1 MLVEK
6 IQHSGPISTVAN
18 VRDLLKHVEEIR
30 LCAGGPSTLEYP
42 DVEPKSAFVD
52 MYDKWRHNSCQV
64 ILNTDASVCQKCTS
78 LSDTLRIH
86 QKRKLVKKR
95 KGKSQGLRTLP
106 WQQNKNK
113 IAALRRANYALKR
126 SKSRLLKRF
135 KNLSAELKQARQRIE
150 TLSEEELDVK
160 LSQMN
165 LPSAQLTA
173 VKECISAARF
183 QNRKSR
189 RYTEDWLLMCL
200 LLHIRSPAAYS
211 FLRGNDVL
219 PLPCVTTIGR
229 YLSLVRAKMRI

>member
-64 ILNTDASVCQKCTS
+64 ILNTGASVCQKCTS

-95 KGKSQGLRTLP
+95 KGKPQGLRTLP

-135 KNLSAELKQARQRIE
+135 KNLFAELKQARQRIE

-173 VKECISAARF
+173 VKECISAA
-183 QNRKSR
+183 
-189 RYTEDWLLMCL
+189 
-200 LLHIRSPAAYS
+200 
-211 FLRGNDVL
+211 
-219 PLPCVTTIGR
+219 
-229 YLSLVRAKMRI
+229 

>member
-1 MLVEK
+1 M
-6 IQHSGPISTVAN
+6 
-18 VRDLLKHVEEIR
+18 
-30 LCAGGPSTLEYP
+30 
-42 DVEPKSAFVD
+42 F
-52 MYDKWRHNSCQV
+52 DKWRHNSCQV

-86 QKRKLVKKR
+86 QKRKLVNKR

-106 WQQNKNK
+106 WQQNKDK
-113 IAALRRANYALKR
+113 IAALRRANYALRR

-135 KNLSAELKQARQRIE
+135 KNLSAELKQARQRIQ

-200 LLHIRSPAAYS
+200 LLHIRSPAAYY
-211 FLRGNDVL
+211 FLR
-219 PLPCVTTIGR
+219 VTTIRR
-229 YLSLVRAKMRI
+229 YLSLVRAKCGFDSRFFAALKKLATKNDFQRHGILSRQ